1 MTHHPLRAAF
11 AALLATAASP
21 AFAVSVSGGIDP
33 NVGLSTLL
41 PWALRLAGLA
51 ICGVC
56 IVKGSHAVAEGRALA
71 PYIGSAIGGTAL
83 AFGAPYLLTVYGVL

>member
-1 MTHHPLRAAF
+1 MTIRPF
-11 AALLATAASP
+11 PALLAAALAFAASP
-21 AFAVSVSGGIDP
+21 ALAVTVAGGIDP

-51 ICGVC
+51 ICGIC
-56 IVKGSHAVAEGRALA
+56 IVKGSHAVAEGRSLA